1 MPDMA
6 ASLSPLLHFLRFR
19 SISAHADSATESAH
33 CAHWLATHLR
43 EIGMRDVRVVTTRG
57 NPVVVAEWLDQP
69 AQPTVLIYGHYD
81 VQPADP
87 LTEWVSPPFEPT
99 IRGDHVYARGAS
111 DDKGQLFTH
120 VCAIEQLL
128 RATRRLPANVKFLI
142 EGEEEIGSPN
152 LNDFLREYRE
162 RLTAA
167 CAVVS
172 DTLMVGPDQPA
183 ITYALR
189 GSLDVELEVTGQRSD
204 LHSGNFGGALYNPLQ
219 GLCEIV
225 AKLHDGSGR
234 ILIPSF
240 YDRAREVSAAE
251 RNYMRRYGPSDHK
264 ILSESR
270 AVLGQGEFG
279 FTLYE
284 STTIRPSISIT
295 GITGGYQGPGPKGVI
310 PARASAKLNLR
321 LVPDQEPAAIDKLL
335 REYLASVAPAALQVR
350 ITTQKQTRPT
360 IVKLRHPAIRAAFS
374 AYQHAFGR
382 PPIFVR
388 SGGTIPV
395 VDLLQRILGIPTVLM
410 GFALPDDAL
419 HGPNE
424 RMHLPTFVKGIAA
437 STHFLNELGRATAA
451 AFHNRTVDHSRATN
465 TSAVF
470 TGAHV

>member
-1 MPDMA
+1 
-6 ASLSPLLHFLRFR
+6 LRFLRFR
-19 SISAHADSATESAH
+19 SVSAHADSATESAH
-33 CAHWLATHLR
+33 CADWLATHLR
-43 EIGMRDVRVVTTRG
+43 EIGMQSVRVVSTRG

-69 AQPTVLIYGHYD
+69 AKPTVLIYGHYD

-87 LTEWVSPPFEPT
+87 LSEWVSPPFEPT
-99 IRGDHVYARGAS
+99 IRGHHVYARGAS

-120 VCAIEQLL
+120 VCAIAQVL
-128 RATRRLPANVKFLI
+128 RATRRLPSNVKLLI

-152 LNDFLREYRE
+152 LTDFLREYRE
-162 RLTAA
+162 TLTAA

-172 DTLMVGPDQPA
+172 DTLMIGPDQPA

-225 AKLHDGSGR
+225 AKLYDGSGR
-234 ILIPSF
+234 ILIPGF
-240 YDRAREVSAAE
+240 YGRVRKISETE
-251 RNYMRRYGPSDHK
+251 RNYMRRCGPSDAK
-264 ILSESR
+264 ILSESGTG
-270 AVLGQGEFG
+270 LEWGESG

-284 STTIRPSISIT
+284 CTTIRPALTIT

-321 LVPDQEPAAIDKLL
+321 LVPDQEPAASDKLL
-335 REYLASVAPAALQVR
+335 REYVASVAPAALRVR
-350 ITTQKQTRPT
+350 ITTQKQTRPSA
-360 IVKLRHPAIRAAFS
+360 VNLRHPAIRAAFS
-374 AYQHAFGR
+374 AYEHAFGC
-382 PPIFVR
+382 PPVFVR

-395 VDLLQRILGIPTVLM
+395 VDLLQQILGIPTVLM

-419 HGPNE
+419 HAPNE
-424 RMHLPTFVKGIAA
+424 RMHLPTFFNGIAA
-437 STHFLNELGRATAA
+437 SAHFLNEVGRATPGS
-451 AFHNRTVDHSRATN
+451 FHNRTLDHPRATN

-470 TGAHV
+470 TGAYV

>member
-6 ASLSPLLHFLRFR
+6 ASLSPLLRFLRFR
-19 SISAHADSATESAH
+19 SVSAHAGSAPESAR
-33 CAHWLATHLR
+33 CADWLATHLHG
-43 EIGMRDVRVVTTRG
+43 IGMQSVRVVNTRG

-69 AQPTVLIYGHYD
+69 AKPTVLIYGHYD

-87 LTEWVSPPFEPT
+87 LSEWVSPPFEPT

-120 VCAIEQLL
+120 VCAIAQLL

-152 LNDFLREYRE
+152 LADFLREYRQK
-162 RLTAA
+162 LAAA

-172 DTLMVGPDQPA
+172 DTLMIGPDQPA

-189 GSLDVELEVTGQRSD
+189 GSLDVELELTGQRSD

-225 AKLHDGSGR
+225 AKLYDGSGR
-234 ILIPSF
+234 IRIPGF
-240 YDRAREVSAAE
+240 YSHVSKISEAE
-251 RNYMRRYGPSDHK
+251 RNYMRRFGPSDAK
-264 ILSESR
+264 ILSESGTELPR
-270 AVLGQGEFG
+270 GESG

-284 STTIRPSISIT
+284 CTTIRPALTIT

-310 PARASAKLNLR
+310 PARVSAKLNLR

-335 REYLASVAPAALQVR
+335 REYLASVAPAALRVR
-350 ITTQKQTRPT
+350 ITTQKATRPS
-360 IVKLRHPAIRAAFS
+360 VVSLCHPAIHAAFS
-374 AYQHAFGR
+374 AYQHAFGC
-382 PPIFVR
+382 PPVFLR

-395 VDLLQRILGIPTVLM
+395 VDLLQQILGIPAVLM
-410 GFALPDDAL
+410 GFALPDDGL
-419 HGPNE
+419 HAPNE
-424 RMHLPTFVKGIAA
+424 RMHLPTFLNGIAA
-437 STHFLNELGRATAA
+437 SAYFLKEVGRTTPT
-451 AFHNRTVDHSRATN
+451 AFHHRTVDHARASN
-465 TSAVF
+465 TSVVF
-470 TGAHV
+470 TGAYV